1 MFTSSFF
8 TYRGPGRVAISRG
21 LPRGGS
27 IPFGYRR
34 YLPLAPGAWFRTTED
49 YQTYRS
55 LYFDQLRRLDPT
67 RVIADIFH
75 LAGPGNSPVLLC
87 FCSLHRLGSWC
98 HRSMAAE
105 WLCEEAGIG
114 VRELEPGQV
123 PERQSGQL
131 PF

>member
-75 LAGPGNSPVLLC
+75 LAGRAIHQSSCAFAACIALAPGVT
-87 FCSLHRLGSWC
+87 
-98 HRSMAAE
+98 AQ
-105 WLCEEAGIG
+105 WLPNGCAK
-114 VRELEPGQV
+114 RQALELE
-123 PERQSGQL
+123 S
-131 PF
+131 